1 MTPKVEPC
9 RHHPLEI
16 HCTETHKCDTCG
28 WNPAVKE
35 KRIKEARRRAKRF
48 KEAKTCLEKTS

>member
-16 HCTETHKCDTCG
+16 HCTETHKCATCG

-35 KRIKEARRRAKRF
+35 KRIKEARRRVKHSQNLQAD
-48 KEAKTCLEKTS
+48 